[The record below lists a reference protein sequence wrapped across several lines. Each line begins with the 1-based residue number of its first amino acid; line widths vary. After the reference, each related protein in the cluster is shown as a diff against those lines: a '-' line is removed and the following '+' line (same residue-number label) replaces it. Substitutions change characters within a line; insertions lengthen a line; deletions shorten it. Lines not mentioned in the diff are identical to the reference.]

1 MRTPLPGLALTLF
14 ATLAAYSLTIT
25 AQAGEVSTPPPEAK
39 VVGGQFADPAHWP
52 GYAALGI
59 KRPDG
64 SVMMICGATMIGK
77 HHALTAAHCI
87 EAYDAKLAAHCG
99 DVAKAP
105 GQLLLYPGLVDLTA
119 APDAKPYKAVRVTAH
134 PQAACEDEL
143 QQTDAKPT
151 YDNDL
156 AIIEVD
162 HPYSGPLSPLSLSSD
177 TDPSSGLTAVA
188 GLGTT
193 ESEETQTFTARDG
206 SKLSARAARLLEA
219 YMPLVPEDTCNAS
232 REGTGGIIGPHQLC
246 AGWVKVAANQAIG
259 DACGGDSGGPL
270 VAYDGAHHPYQIGIV
285 SWGPSPCGQVGEPG
299 VYTRVSAYAKW
310 IEATVADVAAA
321 HPSPATHE
329 APTEAAGF
337 TALETQL
344 APAQGRIT
352 VEICADSDDGPCGL
366 TDLKEGQPIR
376 LKVTSPLSGR
386 LILIDRTAEFQ
397 INQIF
402 PNSFEGDAARGF
414 IAAGA
419 PVVFPDNSLHFRIQ
433 AQPPYGASQLMAI
446 LAPAG
451 ATLED
456 FIASPDVKGKGV
468 NVTYEPG
475 WDSDTG
481 ADFFAANLANQVNA
495 EVADTSKSATTTP
508 DAPVAGP
515 LPGWGIAVLN
525 YTVSK

>member
-1 MRTPLPGLALTLF
+1 MMRAVLLGCGLLIPVA
-14 ATLAAYSLTIT
+14 
-25 AQAGEVSTPPPEAK
+25 AQAAQVSTPPPEAK
-39 VVGGQFADPAHWP
+39 VVGGQFADPARWP
-52 GYAALGI
+52 GYAALGV
-59 KRPDG
+59 KRSDG

-105 GQLLLYPGLVDLTA
+105 GQLLLYPGLVDLTT

-134 PQAACEDEL
+134 PKAACEAEL
-143 QQTDAKPT
+143 QQTDDKPT

-162 HPYSGPLSPLSLSSD
+162 RAYAGPVSPLSLSAD
-177 TDPSSGLTAVA
+177 TDPVSGLTAVA

-193 ESEETQTFTARDG
+193 ESEETQTFAARDG
-206 SKLSARAARLLEA
+206 SKLSARAAHLLEA
-219 YMPLVPEDTCNAS
+219 YMPIVPADTCSNS
-232 REGTGGIIGPHQLC
+232 RGGTGGIIGPHQLC
-246 AGWVKVAANQAIG
+246 AGWVKVAASQAIG

-299 VYTRVSAYAKW
+299 VYTRVSAYAPW
-310 IEATVADVAAA
+310 IKAVVGDVAAA
-321 HPSPATHE
+321 HPMTTSQE
-329 APTEAAGF
+329 APTQSAGF
-337 TALETQL
+337 TALQTQL

-366 TDLKEGQPIR
+366 TNLQNGQPIR

-386 LILIDRTAEFQ
+386 LILIDRTSEFE

-402 PNSFEGDAARGF
+402 PNRFEGDAARGF
-414 IAAGA
+414 ISAGA
-419 PVVFPDNSLHFRIQ
+419 PVTFPDASLHFVIKAQ
-433 AQPPYGASQLMAI
+433 APFGASQLMAI

-451 ATLED
+451 ASLED

-468 NVTYEPG
+468 DVTYEPG
-475 WDSDTG
+475 WDSETG

-495 EVADTSKSATTTP
+495 EVADTTKSAPATATTP
-508 DAPVAGP
+508 DAPPSGP
-515 LPGWGIAVLN
+515 LPGWGIAVLD

>member
-1 MRTPLPGLALTLF
+1 MTLLRTWFPVAVALLMPV
-14 ATLAAYSLTIT
+14 AVQAA
-25 AQAGEVSTPPPEAK
+25 QVSTPPPEAK
-39 VVGGQFADPAHWP
+39 VVGGQFADPARWP
-52 GYAALGI
+52 GYAALGV

-87 EAYDAKLAAHCG
+87 EAYDAKLAVHCG
-99 DVAKAP
+99 DVVKAP
-105 GQLLLYPGLVDLTA
+105 GQLLLYPGLVDLTS

-134 PQAACEDEL
+134 PRATCEEEL

-162 HPYSGPLSPLSLSSD
+162 HAYTGPLSPLSLSPD
-177 TDPSSGLTAVA
+177 TDPDSGLTAVA

-193 ESEETQTFTARDG
+193 ESEETQTFAARDG

-219 YMPLVPEDTCNAS
+219 YMPIAPADTCNAS
-232 REGTGGIIGPHQLC
+232 RSGTGGIIGPHQLC
-246 AGWVKVAANQAIG
+246 AGWVKVAASQAIG

-299 VYTRVSAYAKW
+299 VYTRVSAYAPW
-310 IEATVADVAAA
+310 IEGVVSDVAAA
-321 HPSPATHE
+321 HPMASSQE
-329 APTEAAGF
+329 APRESAGF
-337 TALETQL
+337 TALQTQL
-344 APAQGRIT
+344 SPAQGRIQ

-366 TDLKEGQPIR
+366 TELKAGQPIR

-414 IAAGA
+414 IAAGT
-419 PVVFPDNSLHFRIQ
+419 PVVFPDASLHFRIQ

-451 ATLED
+451 ASLED

-468 NVTYEPG
+468 DVTYEPG
-475 WDSDTG
+475 WDSETG

-495 EVADTSKSATTTP
+495 EVADSKDVTQTNVTSA
-508 DAPVAGP
+508 DVPVDGP
-515 LPGWGIAVLN
+515 LPGWGIAVLD
-525 YTVSK
+525 YAVSK